1 MRLSLRTVPPA
12 PTATPHGRGPAWG
25 ASRTRAGSTL
35 AEAEPSPPTGR
46 LRATA
51 QPVTSHAG
59 PEEADAADIPGHSRT
74 SRWAIC
80 FLKNCALLLSEQPL
94 IRVIY
99 KEPGARV
106 ALERGRVE
114 MDGPAQ
120 RGAHP
125 GSEDAAPRCAGELGR
140 GSRRGAAGRRLWPPP
155 CGSGGERRGQPPPAL
170 CVRGLVL
177 LGPRGLGTGRARWP
191 GRVRRGGDARAAVC
205 RGSSCRADR
214 RARPAPT
221 ASWGPAAPR
230 RGHGGSPPPRHVGQ
244 RPGGGPGELPPPT
257 LSRLISLTFRGELQ
271 TRTAPLG
278 KGQGGFSYF
287 CLKMVCVER

>member
-140 GSRRGAAGRRLWPPP
+140 GSRGRRAADSGRPRVGRVESAVGSPPQPCVFVASFSRDREDWARGGRAGRAASAAG
-155 CGSGGERRGQPPPAL
+155 ETRGQPCVGAAAAAL
-170 CVRGLVL
+170 TAAHVRL
-177 LGPRGLGTGRARWP
+177 PRRVRAPQPRVGGTG
-191 GRVRRGGDARAAVC
+191 
-205 RGSSCRADR
+205 
-214 RARPAPT
+214 
-221 ASWGPAAPR
+221 GPEL
-230 RGHGGSPPPRHVGQ
+230 GCLWVTSPPPR
-244 RPGGGPGELPPPT
+244 GPAAWRGPRGVAPPHA
-257 LSRLISLTFRGELQ
+257 E
-271 TRTAPLG
+271 
-278 KGQGGFSYF
+278 
-287 CLKMVCVER
+287 